1 LDLAEL
7 SMIQKPVSNVPN
19 WPDSDRWLTAIWR
32 RLGSNFSLL
41 HHLKRIICPDAKRY
55 PRGRGGTLQSV
66 QSIAALA
73 SSMLDAKQP
82 RVQPPR

>member
-1 LDLAEL
+1 MTAAG
-7 SMIQKPVSNVPN
+7 
-19 WPDSDRWLTAIWR
+19 PDSNRWLIALRR

-41 HHLKRIICPDAKRY
+41 HHPKRIIRLDAKRY
-55 PRGRGGTLQSV
+55 HRGEGETLQSV

>member
-1 LDLAEL
+1 MVDVC
-7 SMIQKPVSNVPN
+7 S
-19 WPDSDRWLTAIWR
+19 WPDSDRWLIAIRR

-41 HHLKRIICPDAKRY
+41 HHPKRIICLDAKRY
-55 PRGRGGTLQSV
+55 HRGDGETLQSV

-82 RVQPPR
+82 RVQSPR